1 MFNNFGGHFGKMGYI
16 QPGISGR
23 GGGRKW
29 LETLTLLELADECH
43 ALITKWRKLKP
54 IWSHR
59 NLNPN
64 YPFLTKG
71 SFLLLILADRP
82 ACVLTRYHIITQS
95 PHSRFFP
102 LSAIKSPSCIYHTA
116 IIPRGWQVSGVTF
129 RATYWEETVG
139 HDANDALTGITFLNM
154 ETVITVASVKRI
166 MWPKAEQNGLR
177 KTGSLQTAFKLYRL

>member
-1 MFNNFGGHFGKMGYI
+1 MGSLARIKYTAEPELGWKPKWKQAMFNNFGGHFGKMGYI

-29 LETLTLLELADECH
+29 LETLTLLELADVCH
-43 ALITKWRKLKP
+43 ALITKWRKFKP

-64 YPFLTKG
+64 YQFWTKG

-102 LSAIKSPSCIYHTA
+102 QSAIKSPSCTYHTA
-116 IIPRGWQVSGVTF
+116 FIPRGWQVSGVTF
-129 RATYWEETVG
+129 RATYWEEMTLMM
-139 HDANDALTGITFLNM
+139 HWQ
-154 ETVITVASVKRI
+154 ASH
-166 MWPKAEQNGLR
+166 
-177 KTGSLQTAFKLYRL
+177 S